1 VRAPVYRHLDVKSGL
16 LGLSIIEWTP
26 MLLAF
31 WFALVANRPNL
42 GLLLVVAGYFALRAA
57 TRGRPESFLEHTVLW
72 LFRRRVS
79 GGRLSAAA
87 RASAPRFPF
96 APYACR
102 DVAPNGRGAR

>member
-26 MLLAF
+26 MLLVF
-31 WFALVANRPNL
+31 WLALVANRPNL

-57 TRGRPESFLEHTVLW
+57 TRGRPEAFLEHTVLW
-72 LFRRRVS
+72 LFRRGVA

-87 RASAPRFPF
+87 RGSAPRFPF

-102 DVAPNGRGAR
+102 DVPPAQGVRP